1 MPDDS
6 TQEINRETEKLY
18 LYTWNKTFKTW
29 LQNMLL
35 DIKLSKKLPAQATIY
50 V

>member
-6 TQEINRETEKLY
+6 MQKINASFQFPC
-18 LYTWNKTFKTW
+18 LYTRNKTFKTR